1 MLCKIIFSTKRIA
14 SGSKIGKWQHNVATE
29 MKNLFMIYSK
39 QPQRF
44 RVTTYNKLQ
53 RKIWNYLQWS
63 INEQRHEIPQQK
75 WHDTCSSYT
84 NSQIQHGRWKE
95 GAGSVN
101 FEIWYF
107 PTKFFVKRVVFL
119 VSDGQKWNF
128 ITFHHWITLFGYPWN
143 KSFRRP
149 WDAGKHDKALSSMA
163 VSLCFL
169 KIQNQIRWKGIICPF
184 PFLFFK
190 SEPTWKSSN

>member
-1 MLCKIIFSTKRIA
+1 MLPQKWKICSWFIL
-14 SGSKIGKWQHNVATE
+14 N
-29 MKNLFMIYSK
+29 NLNGFAWLRTISCNGRFEIIYSGLSTNNDMK
-39 QPQRF
+39 SLNRNDPIHVQ
-44 RVTTYNKLQ
+44 VT
-53 RKIWNYLQWS
+53 
-63 INEQRHEIPQQK
+63 
-75 WHDTCSSYT
+75 
-84 NSQIQHGRWKE
+84 QIHKFSMDVGRRGQ

-163 VSLCFL
+163 VSLYFL